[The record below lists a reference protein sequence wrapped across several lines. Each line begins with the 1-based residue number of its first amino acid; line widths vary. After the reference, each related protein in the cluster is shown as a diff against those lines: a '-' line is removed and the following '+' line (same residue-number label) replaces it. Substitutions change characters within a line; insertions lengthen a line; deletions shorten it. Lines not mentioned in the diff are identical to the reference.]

1 MKHLSLKL
9 KFANV
14 QSLLLRS
21 NFSPPHPS
29 SLPFLCIPMKPS
41 PLITP
46 MCPFL
51 GSAHP
56 GPCCCHGYSQENLD
70 LASLMIPIKPPLRN
84 THHIFI
90 IPPLYLAPWGIRQ
103 VKYILEYWNMCILP
117 LYSLGIHHAG
127 TRNMLRTKFLLM
139 CHTCHLSLQIFRRPL
154 VLWIL

>member
-70 LASLMIPIKPPLRN
+70 LASVNDSHQATTEEHTPYIHHTATLPGTMRN
-84 THHIFI
+84 KASKIYF
-90 IPPLYLAPWGIRQ
+90 GILKH
-103 VKYILEYWNMCILP
+103 VHLTTILP
-117 LYSLGIHHAG
+117 WYPSCRYKKYAQ
-127 TRNMLRTKFLLM
+127 N
-139 CHTCHLSLQIFRRPL
+139 
-154 VLWIL
+154 